1 VVRELGAGLY
11 FVGPAAVNTFGPL
24 MRFMVGAEYVA
35 PRVTYRLAHQS
46 GAQVSVRQ
54 ARPRRRRW
62 LVR

>member
-1 VVRELGAGLY
+1 
-11 FVGPAAVNTFGPL
+11 

-35 PRVTYRLAHQS
+35 PRVTYRLAQQS